1 MGHFSYLCSTLDHNL
16 HTSVLIHR
24 CNQLVTITPNKCRS
38 IMLDIV
44 FIREHQ
50 NQVTNGIFA
59 KGEKD
64 VSVVGELIV
73 TDDQWRQVIRE
84 LDLVRGEANAA
95 AKQIGMLMGQ
105 GKKDEAEELIGK
117 TADFKERVKTLEF
130 QEKVLADKR
139 QDLLYRI
146 PNVPHPSVPIGS
158 TELDNVVHHT
168 WGTPMETEWRRPH
181 WDIVKEKG
189 WIDFERGVK
198 VTGAG
203 FPFYIGPMAR
213 LQRALISFFLD
224 RAGQKGYTEL
234 QAPYFVNE
242 DSARGTGQIPD
253 KEDQMY
259 TIVRDG
265 FFAIPTAEVPVT
277 NFHRDEILSERDLP
291 VKYAAYTPC
300 WRREAGSYGK
310 DVRGL
315 NRLHQFDKVELVKI
329 VHPDRSYDELE
340 SLRMDAESLLQA
352 LGLAYRTLLMCTGD
366 MGFTQ
371 TKKYD
376 LEVWSAGQG
385 RWLEVS
391 SCSNFESFQARRMML
406 RFRDDQG
413 KIQMCHTL
421 NGSGLALPRVVS
433 ALLEA
438 GQQPDGRVRIPEVLV
453 PYMGTDFIG

>member
-1 MGHFSYLCSTLDHNL
+1 
-16 HTSVLIHR
+16 
-24 CNQLVTITPNKCRS
+24 
-38 IMLDIV
+38 
-44 FIREHQ
+44 
-50 NQVTNGIFA
+50 
-59 KGEKD
+59 
-64 VSVVGELIV
+64 
-73 TDDQWRQVIRE
+73 
-84 LDLVRGEANAA
+84 
-95 AKQIGMLMGQ
+95 
-105 GKKDEAEELIGK
+105 
-117 TADFKERVKTLEF
+117 
-130 QEKVLADKR
+130 
-139 QDLLYRI
+139 
-146 PNVPHPSVPIGS
+146 
-158 TELDNVVHHT
+158 
-168 WGTPMETEWRRPH
+168 
-181 WDIVKEKG
+181 
-189 WIDFERGVK
+189 
-198 VTGAG
+198 
-203 FPFYIGPMAR
+203 MAR

-224 RAGQKGYTEL
+224 RAGHKGYVEL

-259 TIVRDG
+259 AMPRDG

-277 NFHRDEILSERDLP
+277 NFHRDEILSEQDLP

-340 SLRMDAESLLQA
+340 SLRLDAEELLQA
-352 LGLAYRTLLMCTGD
+352 LGLPYRTLLMCTGD

-371 TKKYD
+371 SKKYD

-433 ALLEA
+433 ALIEA
-438 GQQPDGRVRIPEVLV
+438 GQQPDGRVKLPEVLV
-453 PYMGTDFIG
+453 TYMGTDTIG